1 MSSAD
6 ASRTSS
12 PGAAVPASGPSVV
25 PAPRGAGSDDHAGRT
40 TLVLGPVL
48 PGDPLPSV
56 HWVGAGEV
64 VAGLSPEAAATAVAA
79 TAGPGYPLLP
89 EQSRGWY
96 TRPGLVGHRLT
107 ADGPGRD
114 WSTAFVVT
122 GSSGDGVRLSIE
134 AADPAAGLELRSEIE
149 SLPGGA
155 LRVRHVLTNA
165 APGSYLVESLDVCLV
180 VPDRV
185 AEVLDFSGRWGYE
198 RAPQRHTL
206 TDGTWTRENRRGKP
220 GHDNATVVCVG
231 EAGFSFAADDIWA
244 IHLAW
249 SGDGVYRVERT
260 AASPTVL
267 SAGELLLPGEIA
279 LAAGET
285 YATPWVHVVAVED
298 GLDGVAAAFHTYLR
312 SLPAHPRA
320 PVPVNLNVWE
330 AVYFRHDLDELR
342 RLADLASQVGVERYV
357 LDDGWFGSRR
367 DDHSGLGDWVV
378 SGDVWPRGL
387 GPLVEYVRGLGMEF
401 GLWFEPEMVN
411 PDSDLYRA
419 HPDWV
424 LAAGDRTPLL
434 ERNQL
439 VLDLSRPEARQHLVD
454 QMSAVLSA
462 HDIGYVKWD
471 HNRDLLEGGT
481 GARGRAPAIHEHTL
495 GFYALL
501 DELRRRHPGVEWES
515 CASGGGRVDLGVLE
529 RMQRIW
535 TSDVTDALSRQSIQ
549 RWNAQLAAPEYLGA
563 HISAPVSHQTHR
575 TFDLAFRAATAFF
588 GSFGIEW
595 DITGASPAELAELAG
610 WITLYKEHRP
620 LLHTG
625 RVVRVE
631 SADPAVAVHGVV
643 AADRRSAVMAYVQLD
658 ESVSER
664 PVPLRVPGLLPAASY
679 RARWLS
685 PDLEFGSARAA
696 HRSPPRP
703 DGPTGGVPVTGA
715 ALASIGLPMPRR
727 RPETS
732 TLVHLEAV

>member
-1 MSSAD
+1 MTD
-6 ASRTSS
+6 R
-12 PGAAVPASGPSVV
+12 PGAAPLSATEPSIIPVPRDGGPDEL
-25 PAPRGAGSDDHAGRT
+25 PAGT
-40 TLVLGPVL
+40 TLVLGPVV
-48 PGDPLPSV
+48 PGGPLPSV
-56 HWVGAGEV
+56 RWVGAGQV
-64 VAGLSPEAAATAVAA
+64 TSGHGSAGTAASAAAAG
-79 TAGPGYPLLP
+79 GPGYPLLP

-96 TRPGLVGHRLT
+96 TRPGLVGHRLA

-114 WSTAFVVT
+114 WSTAFAVT
-122 GSSGDGVRLSIE
+122 NSAGDAAHLRIE
-134 AADPAAGLELRSEIE
+134 ATDPVAGLGLRSEIE

-155 LRVRHVLTNA
+155 LRVRHVLTNMVA
-165 APGSYLVESLDVCLV
+165 GIYLVESLDVSLV

-198 RAPQRHTL
+198 RAPQRHGI

-231 EAGFSFAADDIWA
+231 ETGFSFAGADVWA

-279 LAAGET
+279 LAEGQS

-298 GLDGVAAAFHTYLR
+298 GLDGVAAAFHSYLR
-312 SLPAHPRA
+312 ALPAHPRT

-342 RLADLASQVGVERYV
+342 RLADLAAHVGVERYV
-357 LDDGWFGSRR
+357 LDDGWFGGRR
-367 DDHSGLGDWVV
+367 DDHVGLGDWVV
-378 SGDVWPRGL
+378 SGDVWPQGL
-387 GPLVEYVRGLGMEF
+387 GPLVEHVRGLGMEF

-411 PDSDLYRA
+411 PDSDVYRA

-439 VLDLSRPEARQHLVD
+439 VLDLSRPEARQHLLD

-471 HNRDLLEGGT
+471 HNRNLLEGGT
-481 GARGRAPAIHEHTL
+481 GARGRAPAVHEHTL

-501 DELRRRHPGVEWES
+501 DELRRRHPRVEWES
-515 CASGGGRVDLGVLE
+515 CASGGGRVDLAVLE

-563 HISAPVSHQTHR
+563 HISAPVSHQTRR

-588 GSFGIEW
+588 GSLGIEW
-595 DITGASPAELAELAG
+595 DITGASPAELSELAG
-610 WITLYKEHRP
+610 WIALYKEHRP

-625 RVVRVE
+625 RMVRVD

-664 PVPLRVPGLLPAASY
+664 PVPMRVPGLLPAVGY

-685 PDLEFGSARAA
+685 PDLETN
-696 HRSPPRP
+696 SPPSVHLSSP
-703 DGPTGGVPVTGA
+703 SPVGPVGEATVTGA
-715 ALASIGLPMPRR
+715 AAASIGLPMPRR
-727 RPETS
+727 RPESS
-732 TLVHLEAV
+732 TLVLLEAV